1 MNVMQ
6 SLHAYSFYRNAS
18 LLLLF
23 WLISLGS
30 SASVS
35 AITIPKSFAV
45 KDNDVHYDIFVRIDP
60 AEGTLYGRTVITVE
74 KPKELKLVLGST
86 FDVTK
91 TTFNGGELGVGR
103 NDINQPHIW
112 HIPFNLNSQHKFE
125 IHWQGSL
132 TQLSEIYSTKRWKPM
147 TVLSGAQATF
157 LPDTSLWYPRV
168 ADTFATY
175 KFELSLPTEQR
186 GLVPGK
192 LVYEQNSKQ
201 DYRAIFEYSHP
212 SEGIDF
218 IAGPYQVSTQT
229 YSRNNGEEIQL
240 RTYLHPQIKQFSADY
255 LASAKRYLSRY
266 ESQIGAYPHD
276 AFSVVSSLKPIVF
289 SIPTITLQSVDVL
302 KLPAKSDTV
311 MSHDLMRNWWGNGVF
326 ADYRTGNWAEGLVT
340 FMAHSINQQQNSR
353 AARDMRLTWIYDLA
367 VLSPDQDIYLQS
379 FDSRIHGVNQSIG
392 RHKSAMFFSMLQDYL
407 GETVFQQGIQALWST
422 RRFQV
427 TSWQQLQQLFEI
439 ISGQSLEKF
448 FRQWIDQKTLP
459 NISIKTV
466 KGKANVSGSYSVT
479 LTLRQSSPSYQLL
492 VPIVIESEYEKE
504 TQWLDFTQQQQ
515 NFTIELSSKPLS
527 VDLDPDYR
535 LLRKLPENQMPL
547 SLHQI
552 ASNPMTQTILLS
564 QRTDVRELASVLAMR
579 LLKHFH
585 RIVTATPK
593 LLTKPTL
600 VIGLQSEIEDFMKTH
615 QIESLDKKIKTDST
629 AQVWSTRL
637 MDGTPIVLASAENIS
652 ALSAIIRRL
661 SRNDKNSYVI
671 FKGNQVIEKG
681 LWPRETSKIKVNW

>member
-1 MNVMQ
+1 MNLMQ
-6 SLHAYSFYRNAS
+6 SLYAYFFYRNTS
-18 LLLLF
+18 LFLLF
-23 WLISLGS
+23 WLISLGLC
-30 SASVS
+30 ASVS
-35 AITIPKSFAV
+35 AISIPKSSVV
-45 KDNDVHYDIFVRIDP
+45 KNNDVHYDIFVRIDP
-60 AEGTLYGRTVITVE
+60 AEGMLYGRTIITVE
-74 KPKELKLVLGST
+74 RPKELKLMLGST

-91 TTFNGGELGVGR
+91 ATFNGGELGAGR

-132 TQLSEIYSTKRWKPM
+132 TQLNEVYSTKRWKPM
-147 TVLSGAQATF
+147 TVLSGEQATF
-157 LPDTSLWYPRV
+157 LPDTSMWYPRV
-168 ADTFATY
+168 AGTFATY
-175 KFELSLPTEQR
+175 KFDLSLPPEQR

-192 LVYEQNSKQ
+192 LVYEQSSEQ
-201 DYRAIFEYSHP
+201 DYRATFEYSHP

-218 IAGPYQVSTQT
+218 IAGPYQVFTQT

-240 RTYLHPQIKQFSADY
+240 RTYLHPQIMQFSAEY

-276 AFSVVSSLKPIVF
+276 AFSVVSSLRPVVF

-311 MSHDLMRNWWGNGVF
+311 MSHDLMHNWWGNGVF

-340 FMAHSINQQQNSR
+340 FMAHSVNQQQDNHE
-353 AARDMRLTWIYDLA
+353 ARDMRLTWIYDLA
-367 VLSPDQDIYLQS
+367 VLSPEQDIQLQS
-379 FDSRIHGVNQSIG
+379 FDSRIHGANQSIG
-392 RHKSAMFFSMLQDYL
+392 RYKSAMFFSMLRDYL
-407 GETVFQQGIQALWST
+407 GETTFQQGIQALWST

-427 TSWQQLQQLFEI
+427 TSWRQLQQLFEI
-439 ISGQSLEKF
+439 ISSQSLEKF

-459 NISIKTV
+459 DISIRTI
-466 KGKANVSGSYSVT
+466 KGKANISGSYPVT
-479 LTLRQSSPSYQLL
+479 LTLQQSNPSYQLR
-492 VPIVIESEYEKE
+492 VPIVIESERGKE

-515 NFTIELSSKPLS
+515 SFTIESSSKPLF
-527 VDLDPDYR
+527 VALDPDFR

-547 SLHQI
+547 SLHQV
-552 ASNPMTQTILLS
+552 ASNPATQTILLP

-579 LLKHFH
+579 FLKHFH

-615 QIESLDKKIKTDST
+615 QIESLDKEIKADST
-629 AQVWSTRL
+629 AQVWSTRSRN
-637 MDGTPIVLASAENIS
+637 GAPIVLVSAESIS

-661 SRNDKNSYVI
+661 PRYDKNSYVI
-671 FKGNQVIEKG
+671 FQGSQVLKKG
-681 LWPRETSKIKVNW
+681 LWSRETSKIKVNW